1 MGGDSLIGQIFFIN
15 LNIKYKTKMLT
26 TTNSPQESSQ
36 SNTSKVPQSL
46 FKKRCRDKK
55 WASVKLAENVHNETN
70 SLLKRTEIFK
80 RAENYAVEYRQ
91 EEAFEIWLQRHASSS
106 GGFFVPAEAKLAF
119 VFRLK
124 GMSGLE
130 PKSRKILDL
139 MRLRKVH
146 TGTFIRLN
154 TATVHMLRRV
164 EPFVAYGYPNLKTV
178 RDLIYKRGFGKISGR
193 RIALT
198 DNRIIETS
206 LGKYG
211 IICIEDLVHE
221 ILTLGPHFKEANNF
235 LWPFK
240 LSSALGGFSKK
251 RNHYIEGGDA
261 GNREEKI
268 NKILRNMI

>member
-1 MGGDSLIGQIFFIN
+1 
-15 LNIKYKTKMLT
+15 
-26 TTNSPQESSQ
+26 
-36 SNTSKVPQSL
+36 VPQSL
-46 FKKRCRDKK
+46 FKKRCRDRK

-70 SLLKRTEIFK
+70 SLLKRKEIFK

-91 EEAFEIWLQRHASSS
+91 KESFEIWLKRHAKSS

-240 LSSALGGFSKK
+240 LSSALGGFLKK

-268 NKILRNMI
+268 NKILSNMI